1 MPAYTVMN
9 VVPRWELGVP
19 SWMEEV
25 DHDNPPIWETQLAYL
40 KRHDLVLPGEESG
53 SSTESFAQRH

>member
-1 MPAYTVMN
+1 
-9 VVPRWELGVP
+9 
-19 SWMEEV
+19 MEEV